1 MKIKLIA
8 KDTHTL
14 TKIVDTEDYPNTDFD
29 TLIEVEDY
37 EIRKAYGKKYNETC
51 GTVIVEEVSSDN
63 NWNN

>member
-1 MKIKLIA
+1 MIIKFIA

-51 GTVIVEEVSSDN
+51 GTVIVQEVSDDN
-63 NWNN
+63 

>member
-1 MKIKLIA
+1 MIIKFIA

-29 TLIEVEDY
+29 TLIDVEDY

-51 GTVIVEEVSSDN
+51 GTVIVEEVSDET
-63 NWNN
+63 

>member
-1 MKIKLIA
+1 MIIKFIA

-29 TLIEVEDY
+29 TLIDVEDY

-51 GTVIVEEVSSDN
+51 ETVIVEKEQD
-63 NWNN
+63 

>member
-1 MKIKLIA
+1 MIIKFIA

-29 TLIEVEDY
+29 TLIDVEDY

-51 GTVIVEEVSSDN
+51 GTVIVEEVSDEN
-63 NWNN
+63 F

>member
-1 MKIKLIA
+1 MIIKFIA

-29 TLIEVEDY
+29 TLNDVEDY

-51 GTVIVEEVSSDN
+51 GTVIVEEVSDY
-63 NWNN
+63 

>member
-1 MKIKLIA
+1 MIIKFIA

-29 TLIEVEDY
+29 TLIDVEDY

-51 GTVIVEEVSSDN
+51 GTVIVEEVSDDK
-63 NWNN
+63 

>member
-1 MKIKLIA
+1 MIIKFIA

-29 TLIEVEDY
+29 TLIDVEDY

-51 GTVIVEEVSSDN
+51 ETVIVEKVSDE
-63 NWNN
+63 